1 MVARKKEHPGD
12 IILTFKTQNRRGCCC
27 GGGVLS
33 DAYPV
38 KSNMITNEYKYYLIE
53 YDILYF
59 MGVLKVKNMA
69 CWDVLR

>member
-1 MVARKKEHPGD
+1 M
-12 IILTFKTQNRRGCCC
+12 

-59 MGVLKVKNMA
+59 MGVFKVKNMA